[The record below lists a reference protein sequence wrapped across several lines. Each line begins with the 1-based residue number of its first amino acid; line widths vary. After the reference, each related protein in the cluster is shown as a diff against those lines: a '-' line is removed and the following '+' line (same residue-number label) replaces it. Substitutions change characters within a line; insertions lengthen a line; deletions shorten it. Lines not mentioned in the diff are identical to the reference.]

1 MAVIIPIAGG
11 KGGVGKSVLSL
22 NLSIAI
28 SALCKR
34 VVLCDFDLGGA
45 NLHTLL
51 GLKNNQAGLG
61 NYIHRQ
67 ETQLENLI
75 QATGIPNLNFIAGDC
90 LFPGVA
96 NMEYFI
102 KKRIIKDISSL
113 QADYV
118 VLDLGAGSTY
128 NILDFWLLSY
138 EGILVV
144 TPEITSILNAYSF
157 IKSAIF
163 RFFYRL
169 FPAKSPERQILQN
182 SVLQRMEG
190 KEYSFSKILEVI
202 KSRFPESGQY
212 AIEQLEK
219 FRPRVIM
226 NMGRSGRDAEMGD
239 RLRTLVRNKLA
250 VTIEYIG
257 FVPYDEV
264 VQYSIAGRQ
273 PVYLQYPQSQFSSV
287 IAPIARHIIESGG
300 GDITQ
305 LHDEE
310 DLAKLIGT
318 FYANQEQ

>member
-22 NLSIAI
+22 NLSIAV
-28 SALCKR
+28 SALCKQ
-34 VVLCDFDLGGA
+34 VILCDFDLGGA

-75 QATGIPNLNFIAGDC
+75 QATGIPDLHFIAGDC

-102 KKRIIKDISSL
+102 KKKLIKDLSAL
-113 QADYV
+113 PADYI

-128 NILDFWLLSY
+128 NILDFWLLTY
-138 EGILVV
+138 DGILVV

-190 KEYSFSKILEVI
+190 KEYSFLKILEVI
-202 KSRFPESGQY
+202 KSHFPESGQY
-212 AIEQLEK
+212 ALDQLEK

-226 NMGRSGRDAEMGD
+226 NMGRCERDAEMGM

-257 FVPYDEV
+257 FVPFDEV

-273 PVYLQYPQSQFSSV
+273 PVYLQYPQSSFSSV
-287 IAPIARHIIESGG
+287 VAPIAR
-300 GDITQ
+300 
-305 LHDEE
+305 
-310 DLAKLIGT
+310 
-318 FYANQEQ
+318 